1 MDTKELGEL
10 GSLIENTLYE
20 STPDISKT
28 LGKHP
33 GEILFEFIAL
43 LLWIVAKEAQTIL
56 PEKLIQPTID
66 TIFTA
71 TFLRLGESASFL
83 KIFNEKT
90 WEDFVRNRFELY
102 YRAWNAYRTEW
113 GMVLEDEKANEEFSI
128 VSVAHNFVAFCC
140 TEEEDMTKA
149 EFAEYMSSEHY
160 RTGHIGCVL
169 NHYRRFS
176 EKAKSILSRLSSQVP
191 ALTQGNSE
199 DYLIDFVAA
208 ELKKDI
214 NYLVGLGIKL
224 DKGKLTAR
232 TGGAA
237 WAGYEAFTGDWL
249 SALVI
254 GGVSLLVGG
263 LTNGYKRIKLMEMK
277 QKWWDRFS
285 GLNQEQL
292 DYLAAGLQRKYPLLL
307 GQFQNLLQA
316 GQG

>member
-1 MDTKELGEL
+1 MDDKQLGEL
-10 GSLIENTLYE
+10 GSLIAETLDE
-20 STPDISKT
+20 STPDISRT

-33 GEILFEFIAL
+33 EEILFEFIAL

-56 PEKLIQPTID
+56 PEKLLQPTID
-66 TIFTA
+66 TILTA
-71 TFLRLGESASFL
+71 TFLRLGENANFL

-90 WEDFVRNRFELY
+90 WEDFINDRFGTY
-102 YRAWNAYRTEW
+102 YWAWRAFPI
-113 GMVLEDEKANEEFSI
+113 EDEQLSK
-128 VSVAHNFVAFCC
+128 VTVAHNFILCC
-140 TEEEDMTKA
+140 LTKNGDSTKA
-149 EFAEYMSSEHY
+149 GVEYDAHY
-160 RTGHIGCVL
+160 PVNKYYAAHIGCVL

-176 EKAKSILSRLSSQVP
+176 ERVKSILSRLSSQVP
-191 ALTQGNSE
+191 ALTQDNSE

-224 DKGKLTAR
+224 DKGKLAAR

-254 GGVSLLVGG
+254 GGISLFVGG
-263 LTNGYKRIKLMEMK
+263 LTNGYKRIKLMETK
-277 QKWWDRFS
+277 QKWLDRFS
-285 GLNQEQL
+285 GLSQKQL
-292 DYLAAGLQRKYPLLL
+292 DYLAAGLHRKYPLLL

>member
-1 MDTKELGEL
+1 MDDKQFEEL
-10 GSLIENTLYE
+10 GSLIAETLDE
-20 STPDISKT
+20 STPDISRT
-28 LGKHP
+28 LGNHH

-56 PEKLIQPTID
+56 PKKLIQPTID
-66 TIFTA
+66 TIFTG
-71 TFLRLGESASFL
+71 TFLLLGENANFL

-90 WEDFVRNRFELY
+90 WEGFIQGRFEIY
-102 YRAWNAYRTEW
+102 YRAWHAFPI
-113 GMVLEDEKANEEFSI
+113 EDEQ
-128 VSVAHNFVAFCC
+128 VSKITVAHNFILCC
-140 TEEEDMTKA
+140 LTENEDLTIAGEEYSKFFPNPEDRA
-149 EFAEYMSSEHY
+149 AHL
-160 RTGHIGCVL
+160 RCVF

-191 ALTQGNSE
+191 ALTQGNNE
-199 DYLIDFVAA
+199 DYPIDFVAA

-254 GGVSLLVGG
+254 GGISLLVGG
-263 LTNGYKRIKLMEMK
+263 LTNGYKRIKLMKMK
-277 QKWWDRFS
+277 QKWMDGLS

-292 DYLAAGLQRKYPLLL
+292 NYLAAGLQRKYPLLL